1 MKQND
6 TTRNYSENN
15 SCTCKD
21 LPCPIFGQFWWC
33 LVYIKKEDSYKLTEI
48 ARIICLKTDLLK
60 DVPPMGLN
68 LKKKAYF

>member
-1 MKQND
+1 M
-6 TTRNYSENN
+6 Y
-15 SCTCKD
+15 
-21 LPCPIFGQFWWC
+21 
-33 LVYIKKEDSYKLTEI
+33 LVYIKKKDSFKLTEI